1 MESPRL
7 SRLAARAGL
16 HDGHRGPHKQE
27 RPETRPSSI
36 PQQYPRTI
44 VSMIHS
50 QNIGPAILLLL
61 GEKAGMRASYIPAKP
76 LISIADAATMTFP
89 SLQMTYPQT
98 KANPTSTLAHP
109 KSTVDLGCEQLIRVE
124 NGLRSPLSPTRYR
137 PISGPKIKESNQ
149 NQTAAH
155 QKIYS
160 ASLLIQVEKIFS
172 SLSRISLP
180 PARLRRI
187 IARNNF
193 LSCSVNRL

>member
-1 MESPRL
+1 
-7 SRLAARAGL
+7 
-16 HDGHRGPHKQE
+16 
-27 RPETRPSSI
+27 
-36 PQQYPRTI
+36 
-44 VSMIHS
+44 MIHS

-124 NGLRSPLSPTRYR
+124 NGLRSSLSPTRYR
-137 PISGPKIKESNQ
+137 PISGPKIRGLSR
-149 NQTAAH
+149 NQTVTG
-155 QKIYS
+155 QKIYF
-160 ASLLIQVEKIFS
+160 AAPLIQVEKIFS

-193 LSCSVNRL
+193 LSCSVNHL